1 MDHTRLIEKALK
13 GDRLATGRLLTIV
26 ERDPRGAS
34 VVLES
39 LPDREGYHVIGITGI
54 AGSGKSTLLSRLLT
68 HYADRG
74 YRCAVVAIDPSSAY
88 SRGALLGDRIRMQMH
103 ATNPNIFIRSV
114 STRGLKG
121 GLSFAGVAMVDVFG
135 RLGYDK
141 VFIESIGVGQAD
153 VDIMRIADTI
163 VVVTVP
169 GLGDDIQALKA
180 GVMEIGDVY
189 VINKV
194 DKDREGAN
202 KTMEYLL
209 FAIEAGELGH
219 KGWRPRIVKTSAVL
233 DEGIGELI
241 EAIEEHY
248 KYLVETGGY
257 GAGRERRREILVRL
271 LAEKMLIDALDNIEI
286 EPGKDL
292 YQGALEL
299 LRRVTAQYIDMS
311 GADRPSR

>member
-1 MDHTRLIEKALK
+1 MDHDKLVEKALR
-13 GDRLATGRLLTIV
+13 GDRLATGRLLSIV

-34 VVLES
+34 RVLDS
-39 LPDREGYHVIGITGI
+39 LPEREGYHVIGITGI

-68 HYADRG
+68 HYVEKGVRA
-74 YRCAVVAIDPSSAY
+74 AVVAIDPSSAY

-153 VDIMRIADTI
+153 IDIMRIADTI

-209 FAIEAGELGH
+209 FAIEAGELGQRD
-219 KGWRPRIVKTSAVL
+219 WRPRIVKTSAVL
-233 DEGIGELI
+233 DEGIDELI
-241 EAIEEHY
+241 QAIEDHY
-248 KYLVETGGY
+248 RYLVETGRY
-257 GAGRERRREILVRL
+257 GVGRKRRREILVRL
-271 LAEKMLIDALDNIEI
+271 LAEKMLIDALDSIEI
-286 EPGKDL
+286 DADRDL
-292 YQGALEL
+292 YEGALEL
-299 LRRVTAQYIDMS
+299 LRRVTARYVDTAR
-311 GADRPSR
+311 G

>member
-1 MDHTRLIEKALK
+1 MDHDKLVEKALR
-13 GDRLATGRLLTIV
+13 GDRLATGRLLSIV

-34 VVLES
+34 RVLDS
-39 LPDREGYHVIGITGI
+39 LPERGGYHVIGITGI

-68 HYADRG
+68 HYVEKGVRA
-74 YRCAVVAIDPSSAY
+74 AVVAIDPSSAY

-153 VDIMRIADTI
+153 IDIMRIADTI

-209 FAIEAGELGH
+209 FAIEAGELGQRD
-219 KGWRPRIVKTSAVL
+219 WRPRIVKTSAVL
-233 DEGIGELI
+233 DEGIDELI
-241 EAIEEHY
+241 QAIEDHY
-248 KYLVETGGY
+248 RYLVETGRY
-257 GAGRERRREILVRL
+257 GVGRKRRREILVRL
-271 LAEKMLIDALDNIEI
+271 LAEKMLIDALDSIEI
-286 EPGKDL
+286 DADRDL
-292 YQGALEL
+292 YEGALEL
-299 LRRVTAQYIDMS
+299 LRRVTARYVDTAR
-311 GADRPSR
+311 G